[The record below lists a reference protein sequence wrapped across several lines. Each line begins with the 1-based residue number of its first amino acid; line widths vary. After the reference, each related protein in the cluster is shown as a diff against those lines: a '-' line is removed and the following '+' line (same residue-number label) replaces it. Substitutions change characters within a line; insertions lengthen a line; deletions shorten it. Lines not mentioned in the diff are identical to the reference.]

1 MHEGNWLNLIP
12 QELQLSQWDGHKK
25 ARHTDTA
32 GSLPWFKMECTT
44 KIEYKIRKEKR
55 KSVLIEV
62 YSNKLK
68 TEPSKDYLQL

>member
-1 MHEGNWLNLIP
+1 MVNK
-12 QELQLSQWDGHKK
+12 LSLMG
-25 ARHTDTA
+25 R
-32 GSLPWFKMECTT
+32 

>member
-1 MHEGNWLNLIP
+1 MRKDKQSKRILDESPLL
-12 QELQLSQWDGHKK
+12 
-25 ARHTDTA
+25 TDLVNHGQTYTEIRD
-32 GSLPWFKMECTT
+32 M
-44 KIEYKIRKEKR
+44 IEDENEEKR

>member
-1 MHEGNWLNLIP
+1 MQQVPLLWILIK
-12 QELQLSQWDGHKK
+12 SI
-25 ARHTDTA
+25 A
-32 GSLPWFKMECTT
+32 